1 MLQKPWVKFMIWFVS
16 TSFFFMGA
24 GIIISVLGPPPTEG
38 QIMQYMSG
46 MMDAMHSSLMGLSM
60 SIEEDAQL
68 KQLIL
73 NAASVTSPLIL
84 LSVVSGL
91 YVRLTR
97 RKKHE

>member
-16 TSFFFMGA
+16 TSFFFMGS
-24 GIIISVLGPPPTEG
+24 GIIISALGPKPTEG
-38 QIMQYMSG
+38 QIMQYISG
-46 MMDAMHSSLMGLSM
+46 MMDAMHSSLMGLSI
-60 SIEEDAQL
+60 SIEDDTQL

-73 NAASVTSPLIL
+73 NATSVTAPLALVGTL
-84 LSVVSGL
+84 LGL

>member
-24 GIIISVLGPPPTEG
+24 GIIISALGPPPTEG

-46 MMDAMHSSLMGLSM
+46 MMGAMHNSLMGLSM
-60 SIEEDAQL
+60 SIEDDAQL

-73 NAASVTSPLIL
+73 NAASVTVPLALVGIL
-84 LSVVSGL
+84 LGF

>member
-1 MLQKPWVKFMIWFVS
+1 MLKKPWIKFMIWFVS

-24 GIIISVLGPPPTEG
+24 AVIISALGPRPTEQ

-46 MMDAMHSSLMGLSM
+46 MMGAMHSSLMGLSM
-60 SIEEDAQL
+60 SIEEDVQL

-73 NAASVTSPLIL
+73 NAASVTIPLIL
-84 LSVVSGL
+84 VSVILGF

-97 RKKHE
+97 GKKHE

>member
-1 MLQKPWVKFMIWFVS
+1 MIWFVS
-16 TSFFFMGA
+16 TSFFFMGSS
-24 GIIISVLGPPPTEG
+24 IIISALGPKPTEG

-46 MMDAMHSSLMGLSM
+46 MMNAMHSSLMGLSM

-73 NAASVTSPLIL
+73 NSALVTTPLIL
-84 LSVVSGL
+84 VSVILGF

-97 RKKHE
+97 GKKHE